1 MVGDAVFLI
10 KIDGRKDFVFQ
21 NDKFPG
27 FEHPHNLFD
36 YFQNKAID
44 SFSYWIFSF
53 LHQEK
58 KKSTIMWNAWVLWVF
73 VFSHYPILFW
83 KLKIIGSST
92 IPTSFKL
99 VLFCQYEMTSI
110 VTNSSIIDDLRA
122 EIHLWFVC
130 FPCKTLLKRLKLNEV
145 DIYMFKVKV

>member
-1 MVGDAVFLI
+1 MVAGDAVFLI
-10 KIDGRKDFVFQ
+10 KIDGRKDFVFR

-36 YFQNKAID
+36 YFQNKAAD
-44 SFSYWIFSF
+44 SFSYWIFSS
-53 LHQEK
+53 LQQE

-99 VLFCQYEMTSI
+99 VLFFSI
-110 VTNSSIIDDLRA
+110 RNDFHCHKQLHHRWSEGRDPPMVCLFSVQNITKKIKTQRSR
-122 EIHLWFVC
+122 HLHVQS
-130 FPCKTLLKRLKLNEV
+130 
-145 DIYMFKVKV
+145 